1 MVKKRLY
8 KFLSLVAIST
18 MMATTYAPV
27 TVNATE
33 ADKATEQN
41 VEEKAQEDESKGEE
55 AKTEQEETKTEESE
69 EVKEDSEKKSEE
81 EKSDKDADKTSE
93 KEDSKKDT
101 KEESKKDKKDDSKKK
116 KSDKD
121 NTEESEEELE
131 ESEDE
136 DDLDEDDEKDKKDKL
151 KDKKDEDEKKECE
164 ITYPM
169 IDFDKD
175 YDKGGTWGTEVT
187 VKGGAFK
194 LSYSG
199 NYAEKVLGLPTG
211 IKGKQVKAI
220 KVNLKKGDK
229 SGFSLKLRNE
239 GEELLAAYGTTTI
252 ENSDKLDFDGIGLMN
267 SSGDAATFTVESI
280 TLTLKGDVEDYP
292 EPSKVEEVV
301 EKADIEWDIPDLKDY
316 VSSGKGLGSDSYTGA
331 AIMLSEISDKALMDL
346 VEKHFN
352 AVTFGNELKP
362 DALFNYQND
371 KPSEGMIVT
380 ETWTDARGNKHED
393 MKVPKLD
400 FSRAEKMLDVLKDWN
415 DEHPD
420 DQIKVRGHVL
430 TWHSQT
436 PDWFFRENY
445 DPDGAFV
452 SPEEMTIR
460 HEWFIKSVYE
470 HVFKSEYKDMF
481 YGWDVV
487 NEACSD
493 ETGTYR
499 NASERSNWAKIY
511 GAGSKEDAPDYI
523 LNAFRFANYYAHKM
537 GKDNLELYYNDYNEC
552 SGNKPDAIAGLLES
566 VKKHESDETL
576 PTRITGFGMQG
587 HHNMISPSKQKIID
601 CGIRYGKIVGKIQVT
616 ELDFKCSSDFGGTDA
631 ELSAEYTKE
640 AYRYKDVYD
649 AYKEIDAD
657 PDIDVNGFT
666 IWGVID
672 PNSWLQ
678 TSNSVGGG
686 ANGRQKQVP
695 LLFDGEYKAKP
706 AYWALVDPSKLEPAI
721 KSITLVQA
729 KGKNP
734 FAHGKET
741 SIEGTEYSFIP
752 VWDGNKLSVKVKA
765 KGADKAKLYVDF
777 AQEMKDGADVKTVE
791 AALNDEGE
799 CVLEIE
805 GPSELFASAGLA
817 MDVVVTDSEGEH
829 AFNNL
834 RLTQDEGSK
843 YFAKGLCK
851 PYMSV
856 AKGTPEIDGKV
867 DKVWDKVEPVE
878 LSITGGT
885 KPNALAGAKVL
896 WDENYL
902 YTLVCVKDDVLDATS
917 SANHEKDSVEVFIDE
932 NNGKSEAYQADDK
945 QYRINYLNE
954 ASFNGEKC
962 LEENSKHEVTLTEDG
977 YYVESAFAWTD
988 ITPEIGQAIG
998 LDLQI
1003 NDAANGGRIGTRTW
1017 YDETGNGWSSPKVF
1031 GEVELVEAVD
1041 VSEDPEDPDT
1051 PDTPD
1056 EPVVEVPQVAAVS
1069 DVVYTGK
1076 ALKPA
1081 VTVVVG
1087 DKTLV
1092 QGTDYKVSYKNNKN
1106 AATKVGSG
1114 VGEEFDESLPT
1125 VIVKLKGEYEGELK
1139 ANFTISPVD
1148 FADGA
1153 FEFAA
1158 PSNLKEKKKATTPNV
1173 TVKFNGKKLS
1183 KSEYAVT
1190 YKLGEDG
1197 MEMKQLPAKAS
1208 NGDGQYFAVVKATGS
1223 NFTGTKDVAL
1233 DIVADA
1239 QVNILNV
1246 NIKSR
1251 TVKWN
1256 EKDNSVSLNMEYKV
1270 KANDEAAYFG
1280 VSKGT
1285 VVKLQAGKDY
1295 TACMVSYSKWL
1306 RVGLAYVEGS
1316 NPFFG
1321 SRLVIVTAK

>member
-1 MVKKRLY
+1 M
-8 KFLSLVAIST
+8 
-18 MMATTYAPV
+18 
-27 TVNATE
+27 
-33 ADKATEQN
+33 
-41 VEEKAQEDESKGEE
+41 
-55 AKTEQEETKTEESE
+55 
-69 EVKEDSEKKSEE
+69 
-81 EKSDKDADKTSE
+81 
-93 KEDSKKDT
+93 
-101 KEESKKDKKDDSKKK
+101 
-116 KSDKD
+116 
-121 NTEESEEELE
+121 
-131 ESEDE
+131 
-136 DDLDEDDEKDKKDKL
+136 
-151 KDKKDEDEKKECE
+151 
-164 ITYPM
+164 
-169 IDFDKD
+169 
-175 YDKGGTWGTEVT
+175 
-187 VKGGAFK
+187 
-194 LSYSG
+194 
-199 NYAEKVLGLPTG
+199 
-211 IKGKQVKAI
+211 
-220 KVNLKKGDK
+220 
-229 SGFSLKLRNE
+229 
-239 GEELLAAYGTTTI
+239 
-252 ENSDKLDFDGIGLMN
+252 
-267 SSGDAATFTVESI
+267 
-280 TLTLKGDVEDYP
+280 
-292 EPSKVEEVV
+292 
-301 EKADIEWDIPDLKDY
+301 
-316 VSSGKGLGSDSYTGA
+316 
-331 AIMLSEISDKALMDL
+331 
-346 VEKHFN
+346 
-352 AVTFGNELKP
+352 
-362 DALFNYQND
+362 
-371 KPSEGMIVT
+371 
-380 ETWTDARGNKHED
+380 
-393 MKVPKLD
+393 
-400 FSRAEKMLDVLKDWN
+400 
-415 DEHPD
+415 
-420 DQIKVRGHVL
+420 
-430 TWHSQT
+430 
-436 PDWFFRENY
+436 
-445 DPDGAFV
+445 
-452 SPEEMTIR
+452 
-460 HEWFIKSVYE
+460 
-470 HVFKSEYKDMF
+470 
-481 YGWDVV
+481 
-487 NEACSD
+487 
-493 ETGTYR
+493 
-499 NASERSNWAKIY
+499 
-511 GAGSKEDAPDYI
+511 
-523 LNAFRFANYYAHKM
+523 
-537 GKDNLELYYNDYNEC
+537 
-552 SGNKPDAIAGLLES
+552 
-566 VKKHESDETL
+566 
-576 PTRITGFGMQG
+576 
-587 HHNMISPSKQKIID
+587 
-601 CGIRYGKIVGKIQVT
+601 
-616 ELDFKCSSDFGGTDA
+616 
-631 ELSAEYTKE
+631 
-640 AYRYKDVYD
+640 
-649 AYKEIDAD
+649 
-657 PDIDVNGFT
+657 
-666 IWGVID
+666 
-672 PNSWLQ
+672 
-678 TSNSVGGG
+678 
-686 ANGRQKQVP
+686 
-695 LLFDGEYKAKP
+695 
-706 AYWALVDPSKLEPAI
+706 
-721 KSITLVQA
+721 
-729 KGKNP
+729 
-734 FAHGKET
+734 
-741 SIEGTEYSFIP
+741 
-752 VWDGNKLSVKVKA
+752 
-765 KGADKAKLYVDF
+765 
-777 AQEMKDGADVKTVE
+777 
-791 AALNDEGE
+791 
-799 CVLEIE
+799 
-805 GPSELFASAGLA
+805 
-817 MDVVVTDSEGEH
+817 
-829 AFNNL
+829 
-834 RLTQDEGSK
+834 
-843 YFAKGLCK
+843 
-851 PYMSV
+851 
-856 AKGTPEIDGKV
+856 
-867 DKVWDKVEPVE
+867 
-878 LSITGGT
+878 
-885 KPNALAGAKVL
+885 
-896 WDENYL
+896 
-902 YTLVCVKDDVLDATS
+902 LDATS
-917 SANHEKDSVEVFIDE
+917 SANHEKDSIEVFIDE